1 MKLKWNLLLSSATI
15 LTAASTFSV
24 VSCNDTK
31 KVENKDSKNK
41 GETTTGTTT
50 PATPVEEPK
59 SSTKTVVTQEMLN
72 SILANNLVIS
82 LNPEAASKTPFGAK
96 ATDLVVSLQVK
107 DSNPSVKQEHLDL
120 VSVNVT
126 TSVLGDELLKLEQDL
141 TRLDQYREL
150 ETLYKDGKKQF
161 NIKIS
166 TPNENGDA
174 NLVASKKVEQS
185 GYLNKTQVDEILTES
200 LANSYISIFNE
211 SKVKLVVPR
220 SGKIFDKINNAF
232 YDTTNAFTLT
242 EKPGMRG
249 KVHVNVESKPLEGKL
264 TYTKMAFI
272 EPESVLFYNKKADKN
287 IEVGGFQKLVL
298 TGFVLGSKF
307 DSASHPKLDKVPLTE
322 AIEVNL
328 ASAFGDKDKSEISPE
343 EFTPEI
349 LKQITVLP
357 SSITVRG
364 VQIPLGTN
372 FVERYQVAFE
382 VLNADKKA
390 GVVTYKVLLNKPT
403 DENVLYLNSLGETTT
418 EYPEDPKAKG
428 FNGYFVVVVKG
439 LKKEVTPVVA
449 PEQPAPAEGEGSGS
463 STDNNVEPVTNN
475 EGEEQPENNQ
485 PEETVETTP
494 FTGKITLVEGLT
506 VEKVLAISEG
516 LTNPKNKF
524 KETEDPNVV
533 TFELQLYA
541 NSIVR
546 PKGSGTDSSRD
557 VLRVEEEVKSLMVLS
572 GSGKK
577 KNIIATA
584 SLNKQTGVLSFVI
597 QGTDEK
603 QYPQSFTIPHEN
615 AAVESNDSSNE
626 ETTEETSGTEVATDR
641 EQPVSESES
650 PKSSADSQPTSETNN
665 NPTTT
670 SESTDPATAE
680 STADSEN
687 PEASG
692 ETISQPTA

>member
-15 LTAASTFSV
+15 LTAVSTFSV

-50 PATPVEEPK
+50 PAKPVEEPK
-59 SSTKTVVTQEMLN
+59 TSTKTVVTQEMLN
-72 SILANNLVIS
+72 SILENNLVIS

-96 ATDLVVSLQVK
+96 ATDLVISLQIK

-161 NIKIS
+161 NIEIS
-166 TPNENGDA
+166 TPNESGDA
-174 NLVASKKVEQS
+174 NLVASKKIEQS
-185 GYLNKTQVDEILTES
+185 GYLNETQVDEILTES

-272 EPESVLFYNKKADKN
+272 EPESVLFYNKKADKS

-322 AIEVNL
+322 SIEVNL
-328 ASAFGDKDKSEISPE
+328 ASAFEQREKSEISPE

-364 VQIPLGTN
+364 VEIPLGAH

-390 GVVTYKVLLNKPT
+390 GVVSYKMLLNKPT
-403 DENVLYLNSLGETTT
+403 DENALYLNSLGETTT

-428 FNGYFVVVVKG
+428 FNGYVVVVVKG
-439 LKKEVTPVVA
+439 LKKEVAPVVA
-449 PEQPAPAEGEGSGS
+449 PEQPDPTEEGTNTTSTPEDSGS
-463 STDNNVEPVTNN
+463 SADNNVEPETN
-475 EGEEQPENNQ
+475 E

-506 VEKVLAISEG
+506 VEKVLAI
-516 LTNPKNKF
+516 NDQIKNNKNKF
-524 KETEDPNVV
+524 KQAQANVL
-533 TFELQLYA
+533 TFEFQLYKPNWTLA
-541 NSIVR
+541 
-546 PKGSGTDSSRD
+546 PKGSGKIAGKDMLKLEAE
-557 VLRVEEEVKSLMVLS
+557 VVEL
-572 GSGKK
+572 
-577 KNIIATA
+577 IAF
-584 SLNKQTGVLSFVI
+584 SNDKYLKGISFNKQSGVLSFVI
-597 QGTDEK
+597 EGKDGQ

-615 AAVESNDSSNE
+615 AAVESDDSSDE
-626 ETTEETSGTEVATDR
+626 EVATDR
-641 EQPVSESES
+641 EQPVSDSES
-650 PKSSADSQPTSETNN
+650 PNPSTDSQPT
-665 NPTTT
+665 
-670 SESTDPATAE
+670 A
-680 STADSEN
+680 
-687 PEASG
+687 
-692 ETISQPTA
+692 

>member
-15 LTAASTFSV
+15 LTAVSTFSV

-50 PATPVEEPK
+50 PAKPVEEPK
-59 SSTKTVVTQEMLN
+59 TSTKTVVTQEMLN
-72 SILANNLVIS
+72 SILENNLVIS

-150 ETLYKDGKKQF
+150 EVLYKDGKKQF
-161 NIKIS
+161 NIEIS
-166 TPNENGDA
+166 TPNESGDA
-174 NLVASKKVEQS
+174 NLVASKKIEQS

-200 LANSYISIFNE
+200 LANSYISVFNE

-272 EPESVLFYNKKADKN
+272 EPESVLFYNKKADKS

-322 AIEVNL
+322 AIQVNL
-328 ASAFGDKDKSEISPE
+328 ASAFGEKEKSEISPE

-349 LKQITVLP
+349 LKQVTVLP

-364 VQIPLGTN
+364 VEIPLGVN

-390 GVVTYKVLLNKPT
+390 GVVSYKVLLNKPT
-403 DENVLYLNSLGETTT
+403 DENALYLNSLGETTT
-418 EYPEDPKAKG
+418 EYPEDPKTKG
-428 FNGYFVVVVKG
+428 FNGYVVVVVKG
-439 LKKEVTPVVA
+439 LKKEVAPVVE
-449 PEQPAPAEGEGSGS
+449 PEQPDPTGEKRTDTTGTPEGSGSSEGTNVDSEAPAEGEG
-463 STDNNVEPVTNN
+463 
-475 EGEEQPENNQ
+475 QPESGQ
-485 PEETVETTP
+485 PKETVETTP
-494 FTGKITLVEGLT
+494 FTGKITLVDGMT
-506 VEKVLAISEG
+506 VEKLLAINDALKTKYVQDE
-516 LTNPKNKF
+516 KN
-524 KETEDPNVV
+524 ENIV

-541 NSIVR
+541 SLAVK

-557 VLRVEEEVKSLMVLS
+557 VLKVKEEAKDLMVLS
-572 GSGKK
+572 GSKKK
-577 KNIIATA
+577 KNIIGTA
-584 SLNKQTGVLSFVI
+584 SFDKQTGVLSFVI
-597 QGTDEK
+597 QGTDGK
-603 QYPQSFTIPHEN
+603 QYPQSFTIPHEG
-615 AAVESNDSSNE
+615 AAESNDSSE
-626 ETTEETSGTEVATDR
+626 EVTEGTRDPETSTNGE
-641 EQPVSESES
+641 
-650 PKSSADSQPTSETNN
+650 QPTSETNN

-670 SESTDPATAE
+670 SESTDPAASE
-680 STADSEN
+680 SSITGSEN
-687 PEASG
+687 AETPTEA
-692 ETISQPTA
+692 TPQPAA